1 MTSNNVCK
9 LLLVLLIAAGTTK
22 STTAA
27 DVFTW
32 QDVDGVTHFSQ
43 WAPDDVRNVSRLVVN
58 ANNPPGYDPLEDP
71 YSIRN
76 QAERTNE
83 TWKELAARKEER
95 REKLR
100 KEQERNARNSPPPY
114 DYYSYRQPRYY
125 WPVHRPIY
133 PPVRPPIRPPGH
145 KPTPL
150 PVHPIARPGFSPDP
164 MRSAH
169 IGVRRNPPPNAPAR
183 IE

>member
-9 LLLVLLIAAGTTK
+9 FLLLLLTAACTTK
-22 STTAA
+22 TAVA
-27 DVFTW
+27 TDVFTW
-32 QDVDGVTHFSQ
+32 QDESGVTHFSQ
-43 WAPDDVRNVSRLVVN
+43 WAPDDVRNVSRLAVN
-58 ANNPPGYDPLEDP
+58 TDNPPGYDPLEDP

-76 QAERTNE
+76 QAARTNE
-83 TWKELAARKEER
+83 TWQELAARKEER

-114 DYYSYRQPRYY
+114 DYYSYGQPRFY
-125 WPVHRPIY
+125 WPIHHPIN
-133 PPVRPPIRPPGH
+133 PPVRPPIRPPGY

-150 PVHPIARPGFSPDP
+150 PIHPIARPVFSPDP

-169 IGVRRNPPPNAPAR
+169 IGVRRNPPANAPAR